1 MSYEVP
7 YAIGTYTGNGSDPRL
22 ISTGFYPEFLMLFGR
37 NLVPQGYFLTRD
49 KYIDDGTSFRGT
61 DGSFSN
67 ADTDLDLEN
76 SGFAVAGNANLNTI
90 IYSYIAFQKSAQFI
104 AGKYTGSGAARLI
117 PIGFKP
123 DVALIMRDQPFAS
136 GGIISL
142 KLANHPTNRF
152 TTFEINCGTIT
163 TANGFLLVDGGIKLG
178 SGDAATNVSSN
189 VYYYVALS
197 LRAGL
202 RGYIGSYT
210 GGATDVY
217 VHTGARPR
225 FTINE
230 TDSASNIN
238 FKCDEPINTGAI
250 GCSSNTSTDWF
261 GTTGV
266 LTFGAQSFTPTNTL
280 TGTELNRYLVLF

>member
-67 ADTDLDLEN
+67 ASTDLDLEN
-76 SGFAVAGNANLNTI
+76 SGFAAAGTANTNTI
-90 IYSYIAFQKSAQFI
+90 VYSYIAFQKSPQFI
-104 AGKYTGSGAARLI
+104 AGKYTGSGAERLI

-123 DVALIMRDQPFAS
+123 DVALIMRDQTFAS
-136 GGIISL
+136 GGIISV
-142 KLANHPTNRF
+142 KLANHPTVRF
-152 TTFEINCGTIT
+152 TTFEINCGTNT
-163 TANGFLLVDGGIKLG
+163 TANRLLLVDGGIKL
-178 SGDAATNVSSN
+178 SSEVAINASSN
-189 VYYYVALS
+189 VYYYVAFS

-210 GGATDVY
+210 GGAVDAY

-230 TDSASNIN
+230 TDSATNIN
-238 FKCDEPINTGAI
+238 FKCDEPINTCAI